1 MKKQMNQTKQI
12 IKINLMSEI
21 YIINIIT
28 YIKINLTKNN
38 RYVIIIFK
46 LKCIIKYLKYFI
58 LFY

>member
-1 MKKQMNQTKQI
+1 MKKQTNQTKQI

-21 YIINIIT
+21 YIINTIT
-28 YIKINLTKNN
+28 YIKINLIKNN

-46 LKCIIKYLKYFI
+46 LKCIIKYLTYFI

>member
-1 MKKQMNQTKQI
+1 MKKQTNQTKQI

-21 YIINIIT
+21 YIINTIT
-28 YIKINLTKNN
+28 YIKINLIKNN